1 MADPFKIC
9 ALCKNLEVLEQGREF
24 EQIADTEYVKF
35 RCKVLGWTSR
45 DDYLMDPEPASG
57 VGKDEPFDCPYW
69 EAHPRPE

>member
-9 ALCKNLEVLEQGREF
+9 ALCRHLEVVEQGREF

-45 DDYLMDPEPASG
+45 DDYLMDSDPSTSLKEPEPF
-57 VGKDEPFDCPYW
+57 ECPHW
-69 EAHPRPE
+69 EAHPTGE